1 MANRRRN
8 AGVTQTATYHHG
20 SHPSEIAQPA
30 HNAFHSIPQANYEQ
44 SSWTSG
50 NFVHPDP
57 AADNSYDSVMAPPP
71 ATLTLTVPGNGS
83 YTANSL
89 LYSPSSD
96 GYPQSQG
103 QEQYSLPS
111 YGGSLLDGGN
121 NNGWPVKLDPALSP
135 LYNSKLSPSEPSPKA
150 HFDSSY
156 DAEVK
161 IKDMSP
167 SPQQQAATSNMSP
180 KQRAAHRKAI
190 EEKSSM
196 KRKLAEQR
204 LSRAITNRLGGTFV
218 PGLANQ
224 MNQAADI
231 IERDS
236 RTIQMLEAE
245 LSRLRKGGNL
255 NADVQMKYH

>member
-1 MANRRRN
+1 MTISRRRP
-8 AGVTQTATYHHG
+8 AGVNQTSTY
-20 SHPSEIAQPA
+20 PTEVAQPA
-30 HNAFHSIPQANYEQ
+30 HNFLSIPQANYDQ
-44 SSWTSG
+44 SSWSSG

-57 AADNSYDSVMAPPP
+57 AVDNSYDSVMAPPP

-96 GYPQSQG
+96 GYPQSHS
-103 QEQYSLPS
+103 QEQYTLPN
-111 YGGSLLDGGN
+111 YGSTFMDDNSSN
-121 NNGWPVKLDPALSP
+121 NNDFNKEWPVKTDPAL
-135 LYNSKLSPSEPSPKA
+135 YNSTLSPSETSPKST
-150 HFDSSY
+150 F

-161 IKDMSP
+161 IKGMSP
-167 SPQQQAATSNMSP
+167 SPQPAATSNMSP
-180 KQRAAHRKAI
+180 RQRAAHRKAI

-196 KRKLAEQR
+196 KRKQAEQR
-204 LSRAITNRLGGTFV
+204 LSRAITSRLGGTFV

-236 RTIQMLEAE
+236 KTIQALEAE
-245 LSRLRKGGNL
+245 LHRLRKSGNL
-255 NADVQMKYH
+255 HADVQMKYHS